1 MATGQYSPGAGAGG
15 GAGSDTTAIHDDEAG
30 EIAAITEKVSPI
42 AADLV
47 LIEDSAAGNVKK
59 RVQLSNLPGSGA
71 APLSA
76 QYVVVALDGTL
87 TGERRIQAEAT
98 VLALTD
104 GGANGDL
111 TVSVAANGITDAKLR
126 QGSALSLVG
135 RTANSVGDVANIAAT
150 AATDAVMREAGS
162 TIGWGTVATAGIAND
177 AVTFAKTQNIATDRL
192 VGRDTAATGDME
204 ELTVTGGVE
213 FSGAGGIQRS
223 ALTGD
228 VTASAGSNA
237 TVIANDAVTYAKLQ
251 NVAGFSVVGKAST
264 GAGDAADITAADE
277 TVLGRTA
284 AGNVA
289 FAQVATGQIA
299 NDAVTYAK
307 IQNVAGFSVPG
318 KATTGSGDAADIT
331 ATATGQ
337 AFTNDGTTLAWRLL
351 EDIILANMQ
360 FEADTFENPT
370 TADWSVNALA
380 PIAADGVNSGVKV
393 RLFDDT
399 TDEGVGF
406 SALLPSS
413 TTRFRLRFKSKGVT
427 APAGTRTVGLSL
439 RFRRMQDNT
448 AVAAWVTHALTD
460 ISIPTNALMQDDSQ
474 AIAYATP
481 STAIVAGSYYQFELV
496 RTAPSAGTELV
507 GDWALKTLVFEA
519 LL

>member
-76 QYVVVALDGTL
+76 EYVVVSLNGTL

-150 AATDAVMREAGS
+150 AATDAVMRESGS
-162 TIGWGTVATAGIAND
+162 TIGWGTIATAGIAND

-237 TVIANDAVTYAKLQ
+237 TTIANDAVTYAKL
-251 NVAGFSVVGKAST
+251 
-264 GAGDAADITAADE
+264 
-277 TVLGRTA
+277 
-284 AGNVA
+284 
-289 FAQVATGQIA
+289 
-299 NDAVTYAK
+299 
-307 IQNVAGFSVPG
+307 QNVAGFSVPG

-460 ISIPTNALMQDDSQ
+460 ISIPTNALFQDDLQ